1 MKRNEYLNLAK
12 SCDTLLL
19 APDSTP
25 ERIAIAWLH
34 LVREHPTFLQHY
46 ADLFE
51 PAGDIGPRFSR
62 LVRTFAFLVGYWRQ
76 CIRWLASREIPW
88 FATKLDHAPTDVL
101 FLSHLLSSSHQDQQ
115 DDFYFG
121 HVPADLART
130 GISTGIA
137 LINHTKIHPR
147 QLSLRFVS
155 TAIPRFILSNSL
167 SIADEF
173 NLRQRVVSEK
183 QKLRTLI
190 TELPLGLEKQVAAR
204 AVIESMSGAT
214 LGNLRIGYQVAM
226 LVQKL
231 QPKAL
236 VVTHEG
242 HAYERIAFY
251 AARSVLPKITCI
263 GYQHAAIFQD
273 QHAIRRKLAPK
284 YNPDYVLTAGVVAQS
299 QLLGS
304 NTLGAIPIS
313 VLGSTRI
320 AKTPANSNIKSAATR
335 DPTNVERFGCVVLPE
350 GIESECQ
357 LLFAF
362 SLECALALPNIN
374 FFWRLHPLISFKTLL
389 KRNRRLRERTP
400 NIELSDRTLEEDIG
414 RCHLALYRGTTA
426 VVQAVMGGLT
436 PIYLQMRGE
445 MTIDPLYEIEK
456 GKFIVRTPEE
466 FVEMI
471 GTPGDTIDGAT
482 EHDRAELVDY
492 CSRFYVP
499 MDFRVLEKIIRGA
512 PERAPTNTTGR
523 DPKPPSPF

>member
-12 SCDTLLL
+12 ACDTLLL

-34 LVREHPTFLQHY
+34 IVREHPTFLQHY

-51 PAGDIGPRFSR
+51 PAGYIGPRFSR
-62 LVRTFAFLVGYWRQ
+62 FVRTFSFLVGYWRQ
-76 CIRWLASREIPW
+76 CIKWLASGGIPW
-88 FATKLDHAPTDVL
+88 FATKLDPAPTDVL

-121 HVPADLART
+121 HAPADLART

-137 LINHTKIHPR
+137 LINHTNIHPR
-147 QLSLRFVS
+147 QLALRFVS
-155 TAIPRFILSNSL
+155 TAVPRFILTNSL
-167 SIADEF
+167 SMADEF
-173 NLRQRVVSEK
+173 NLRQRLASEK
-183 QKLRTLI
+183 QKLRTLV
-190 TELPLGLEKQVAAR
+190 TDLPIGLEKQVAAR
-204 AVIESMSGAT
+204 AVIETMSGAT

-263 GYQHAAIFQD
+263 GYQHAAIFQN

-304 NTLGAIPIS
+304 NTLGGIPIS

-335 DPTNVERFGCVVLPE
+335 DPTNIERFGCVVLPE
-350 GIESECQ
+350 GIESECH

-362 SLECALALPNIN
+362 SLDCARALPNIN
-374 FFWRLHPLISFKTLL
+374 FVWRLHPLISFKTLL

-466 FVEMI
+466 FAEMI
-471 GTPGDTIDGAT
+471 GTPGDTINGAT
-482 EHDRAELVDY
+482 EQDRAELVDY

-499 MDFRVLEKIIRGA
+499 MDFRVLEKIIRDA
-512 PERAPTNTTGR
+512 PERAQTNTTKR
-523 DPKPPSPF
+523 DSAPPSPF

>member
-12 SCDTLLL
+12 ACDTLLL

-34 LVREHPTFLQHY
+34 IVREHPTFLQPY
-46 ADLFE
+46 TDQLE
-51 PAGDIGPRFSR
+51 SAGVIGPRFSR
-62 LVRTFAFLVGYWRQ
+62 FVRTFAFLGGYWRL
-76 CIRWLASREIPW
+76 CIKWLVSGGIPW
-88 FATKLDHAPTDVL
+88 FATKLDPAPTDVF
-101 FLSHLLSSSHQDQQ
+101 FLSHLLSSSPQDQQ

-121 HVPADLART
+121 HAPADLART
-130 GISTGIA
+130 GISTSIA

-147 QLSLRFVS
+147 QLALRFVS
-155 TAIPRFILSNSL
+155 TAVPRFILSDSL
-167 SIADEF
+167 SMADEF
-173 NLRQRVVSEK
+173 NLRQRLASEK
-183 QKLRTLI
+183 QKLRTLV
-190 TELPLGLEKQVAAR
+190 TDLPLGLEKQVAAR
-204 AVIESMSGAT
+204 AVIETMSGAT

-263 GYQHAAIFQD
+263 GYQHSAIFQN

-284 YNPDYVLTAGVVAQS
+284 YNPDYVVTAGVVAQS
-299 QLLGS
+299 QLLDS
-304 NTLGAIPIS
+304 NTLGGIPIS

-335 DPTNVERFGCVVLPE
+335 DPTNIERFGCVVLPE

-362 SLECALALPNIN
+362 AIECALALPNIN
-374 FFWRLHPLISFKTLL
+374 FVWRLHPLISFKTLL

-445 MTIDPLYEIEK
+445 MTIDPLYEVEK

-466 FVEMI
+466 FAEMI
-471 GTPGDTIDGAT
+471 GTLGDTINGAT
-482 EHDRAELVDY
+482 EQDRAELVDY

-512 PERAPTNTTGR
+512 PERALTNTTKH
-523 DPKPPSPF
+523 DSAPPSPF